1 MKLKYLLASGL
12 FLSTAFVACTNDDF
26 AEISAPVANTEDAIA
41 LGEGFTIKVNKGGVD
56 TRSAFNENL
65 SPYWEELDTLG
76 AAWVHMVTG
85 FNEQTLMVN
94 PDGCSTIGSDYGMLY
109 SNAPFALV
117 EGANTNAGTF
127 ETFGNVFAGAYVLYY
142 PYDHTVAKTGRE
154 IPVGIKTYTSD
165 LENPLK
171 NISENMFSYSPVKF
185 VPGGPRTSEF
195 SLEQI
200 PVLVELKFMAT
211 DELNMNLR
219 GGIAINNIV
228 VEAKKD
234 GRNVLVSKGHIVTD
248 QVPTVDDYNGTNGG
262 NLNDI
267 VKYEKTENCENL
279 FITLENNT
287 GDEFKLMKENVY
299 TEGSFIFSML
309 PLEEAADEVTIKVVT
324 DRDVYATTYTASQD
338 AEKLAAFNG
347 TANEPGAA
355 YEGGQVRMRVD
366 LDVTEEDNVIYTAK
380 EFLSR
385 WNEACQ
391 TNATSTNEN
400 VQKLKIGTDLTL
412 EEGLVCSNS
421 NYSPNIIVE
430 GNYKLTVPSITVTKS
445 YGVTFEGVD
454 LIVEGNVKS
463 TGASSFTADK
473 LTAKEIE
480 IEGQGDVTVAKAEK
494 LTVTSSAIVTVAGV
508 DDQST
513 IGEIVIEE
521 SQGAQGSLTYNGDL
535 NVNTL
540 TSAATGKLVLNADFT
555 NAADQTMT
563 IGGLVLGKGH
573 TLTNN
578 GTMTLITNYNGSEST
593 SKIVNNGELN
603 VKADYEKINLT
614 NKGML
619 NVYGTLKASDNNT
632 YYPYIVNNEGI
643 IYVYGKLEEVKDQA
657 MTSIGNVFART
668 ETAKIQFPNSN
679 NTKWAGYVFILN
691 NKNVVRG
698 TGEKLSYQLN
708 SATDASKVNDNASGA
723 NYVFVN
729 ADVTSEDLVNS
740 KLNDKNLIFQKN
752 LTLTSDMT
760 ANFNFQ
766 VMGNVTISG
775 NGHTLTL
782 SNAED
787 GDKENKVWPGATLTI
802 NGGVILKGENTFA
815 NRSVLDVY
823 GRIVNNGKIE
833 TETLNVVQ
841 H

>member
-94 PDGCSTIGSDYGMLY
+94 PGGCSTIGSDYGMLY

-154 IPVGIKTYTSD
+154 IPVDIKTYTSD

-234 GRNVLVSKGHIVTD
+234 GRDVLVSKGHIVTD

-521 SQGAQGSLTYNGDL
+521 SQGAQGSLTYEGDL

-563 IGGLVLGKGH
+563 IGGLVLGKEH

-632 YYPYIVNNEGI
+632 PYIVNNEGI
-643 IYVYGKLEEVKDQA
+643 IYVYGKLEEVKDKA
-657 MTSIGNVFART
+657 MTSTGRVYAAT
-668 ETAKIQFPNSN
+668 EDATITFPKDNDSG
-679 NTKWAGYVFILN
+679 TKWDGYVFILN

-708 SATDASKVNDNASGA
+708 SATDASKVNDNASDA

-775 NGHTLTL
+775 KGYTLTL
-782 SNAED
+782 TEGKTNQ
-787 GDKENKVWPGATLTI
+787 VWKGATLTV
-802 NGGVILKGENTFA
+802 NQGVTLKGSYDEYHLTK
-815 NRSVLDVY
+815 LTVY
-823 GRIVNNGKIE
+823 GDFKNDGGIIDD
-833 TETLNVVQ
+833 TTLTVENK
-841 H
+841 

>member
-154 IPVGIKTYTSD
+154 IPVDIKTYTSD

-211 DELNMNLR
+211 DELNMDLR

-228 VEAKKD
+228 VEAKKG
-234 GRNVLVSKGHIVTD
+234 GRDVLVSKGHIVTD

-324 DRDVYATTYTASQD
+324 DRGVYATTYTASQD
-338 AEKLAAFNG
+338 AAKLAAFNG

-355 YEGGQVRMRVD
+355 YEGGQVRMTVD
-366 LDVTEEDNVIYTAK
+366 LDVTEEDDVIYTAE

-391 TNATSTNEN
+391 TNATSTNAN
-400 VQKLKIGTDLTL
+400 VQELKIGTNLTL

-421 NYSPNIIVE
+421 NYSPNIKVK

-445 YGVTFEGVD
+445 YGVTFKGVD

-480 IEGQGDVTVAKAEK
+480 IEGQGEVTVAKAEK

-521 SQGAQGSLTYNGDL
+521 SQGAQGSLTYEGDL

-632 YYPYIVNNEGI
+632 PYIVNNEGI

-657 MTSIGNVFART
+657 MTSTGRVYAAT
-668 ETAKIQFPNSN
+668 EDATITFPKDNDSGI
-679 NTKWAGYVFILN
+679 KWDGYVFILN

-708 SATDASKVNDNASGA
+708 SATDAPKVNANASDA

-729 ADVTSEDLVNS
+729 ADVTSEDLEDNG
-740 KLNDKNLIFQKN
+740 LTNKNLIFQKN
-752 LTLTSDMT
+752 LTLTSNMT
-760 ANFNFQ
+760 ANYNFQ

-782 SNAED
+782 AE
-787 GDKENKVWPGATLTI
+787 GMAHQV
-802 NGGVILKGENTFA
+802 LKGAILTVNNGVTLNGQNTYA
-815 NRSVLDVY
+815 HRSVLNVY
-823 GRIVNNGKIE
+823 GQIVNKGAID